1 MQIQKKI
8 KTVEKQIADYFEG
21 KVNISVSD
29 SMYQKIQM
37 QLRQIERISN
47 LILGGITLITLFVI
61 TLLYCIWIR
70 DRKKEFGIFFEFG
83 LHKEKYIFSNIY
95 GIQN

>member
-1 MQIQKKI
+1 
-8 KTVEKQIADYFEG
+8 
-21 KVNISVSD
+21 
-29 SMYQKIQM
+29 M

-70 DRKKEFGIFFEFG
+70 DRKKNSVFFEFG

-95 GIQN
+95 GIRINIVCFSYYGIAFKWANNKCSYGTV